1 MQRQKLNFTHNLSS
15 YYRKLTTVT
24 VIAVYI
30 LILAGGVVRSTGSG
44 MGCPDWPKCFGA
56 WVPPTDVVQLPG
68 DYQEFYSEYRHQKN
82 VKFARYLDFFGYTE
96 VGQQILSDESIK
108 KEAEFNVFKTWTEYI
123 NRVIGV
129 FVGFF
134 IVLLVVGSFKYV
146 KTYPKIFWLS
156 FASFILVLFQGW
168 LGSIVVSTNLL
179 QWLITLHMVV
189 ALVILAVLTALFYFS
204 NQRFSEVEIAPEVK
218 RHKISIVLAISI
230 VLLIV
235 QVVFG
240 TQVRESL
247 DLVAEEFNMLSRGKW
262 IENLGLIFYIH
273 RSYSLLLLAISI
285 YLFYSLFKVNSKD
298 KTIVS
303 YVKVLII
310 LFVVEIGSGA
320 IMAYFAIPAW
330 VQPLHLLVGCLLFG
344 WQFYLLLIFLF
355 CKQTVKSGNYAL

>member
-1 MQRQKLNFTHNLSS
+1 MQRQKLNFTHIVSS

-44 MGCPDWPKCFGA
+44 MGCPDWPKCFGT
-56 WVPPTDVVQLPG
+56 WVPPTDVGQLPA
-68 DYQEFYSEYRHQKN
+68 DYQEFYSDYRHQKN
-82 VKFARYLDFFGYTE
+82 VKFARYLDFVGYSE

-108 KEAEFNVFKTWTEYI
+108 DEAEFNIFKTWTEYV

-134 IVLLVVGSFKYV
+134 IVLLLVGSLKYIR
-146 KTYPKIFWLS
+146 TYPKIFWLS

-179 QWLITLHMVV
+179 QWLITLHMVL

-204 NQRFSEVEIAPEVK
+204 NQRFTNSEALPRDKSRKVSV
-218 RHKISIVLAISI
+218 VLAIS
-230 VLLIV
+230 LLLLLV

-240 TQVRESL
+240 TQVREAL
-247 DLVAEEFNMLSRGKW
+247 DLVAVEFNMLSRDNW
-262 IENLGLIFYIH
+262 IEKLGLVFYIH

-285 YLFYSLFKVNSKD
+285 YLFYTLFKLNSKVQSV
-298 KTIVS
+298 VS
-303 YVKVLII
+303 YVKVLIL
-310 LFVVEIGSGA
+310 LFVLEIGSGA
-320 IMAYFAIPAW
+320 IMAYFAIPSW
-330 VQPLHLLVGCLLFG
+330 VQPVHLLIGCLLFG

-355 CKQTVKSGNYAL
+355 NRQAVKSDDYAL